1 MRKFTRRAAVAA
13 VAAVAALGF
22 SAASAAATSA
32 GTWTVTPGG
41 AFSANASQP
50 TLSVPN
56 AQLVCSS
63 SDAGGDLKTGSG
75 NAGAGLGTIDS
86 LTFTGCSLAGISFDV
101 TVSSPLSINAES
113 VDAGNPDRVT
123 GSISGITASISD
135 ADGLCSASFA
145 GPDGGDA
152 TVTGYFDNA
161 THQLVINGGNLQA
174 TDADCLGLINAGDS
188 ATFNAAYD
196 TDPAQ
201 TITAD

>member
-13 VAAVAALGF
+13 VAATAALGF

-56 AQLVCSS
+56 AQLVCAS

-75 NAGAGLGTIDS
+75 NAGAGLGSIDS
-86 LTFTGCSLAGISFDV
+86 LTFSGCSLAGISFDV

-113 VDAGNPDRVT
+113 VDPSNPDRVI

-135 ADGLCSASFA
+135 ADGLCTASFA
-145 GPDGGDA
+145 GPGGGDA

-161 THQLVINGGNLQA
+161 THQLVVNGGNLQA
-174 TDADCLGLINAGDS
+174 TEANCLGLINAGDS
-188 ATFNAAYD
+188 AIFNAAYD

>member
-1 MRKFTRRAAVAA
+1 MRKFTRRVAVAA
-13 VAAVAALGF
+13 VAATAALGF

-32 GTWTVTPGG
+32 ATWTVTPGG
-41 AFSANASQP
+41 SFSANAANP

-56 AQLVCSS
+56 ADLFCDS
-63 SDAGGDLKTGSG
+63 SDASGSLKTGSG
-75 NAGAGLGTIDS
+75 NAGAGLGSISS
-86 LTFTGCSLAGISFDV
+86 LTFSGCSLAGISFDV

-113 VDAGNPDRVT
+113 VDSADPDRVV

-135 ADGLCSASFA
+135 PDGLCTASFA
-145 GPDGGDA
+145 GPGGADA
-152 TVTGYFDNA
+152 TVTGYFDNS
-161 THQLVINGGNLQA
+161 THQLVINGGNLEA
-174 TDADCLGLINAGDS
+174 TSANCLGLINTGDS